1 MIVADDNNIMINVF
15 DVEYHFV
22 IIMMQLNNYND
33 QHDDDHDFF
42 IGATI
47 GASFL
52 SKIIKYDESSIPI
65 KLNIWDTAGQEKYRS
80 LAALYYRGVDC
91 AVIVYDI
98 TSRVS
103 FDQVKEYWIH
113 ELRHQCFG
121 TEGLQIAIIGNKAG
135 INLC

>member
-1 MIVADDNNIMINVF
+1 
-15 DVEYHFV
+15 
-22 IIMMQLNNYND
+22 
-33 QHDDDHDFF
+33 
-42 IGATI
+42 
-47 GASFL
+47 
-52 SKIIKYDESSIPI
+52 
-65 KLNIWDTAGQEKYRS
+65 

-121 TEGLQIAIIGNKAG
+121 AEGLQIAIIGNKAG